1 MRRCVHVI
9 GRSGVALTVVYASFV
24 GWKEREIARQ
34 SAW

>member
-1 MRRCVHVI
+1 
-9 GRSGVALTVVYASFV
+9 VYASFV